1 MRKSIFYITCDAN
14 DGDTFTVDTSSA
26 CETIFKIK
34 HHAGCKGIFIYIF
47 IIGAASSAYKYS
59 KILFMILFI
68 IGCYFVGGYFY
79 NKK

>member
-26 CETIFKIK
+26 CETIFKIN
-34 HHAGCKGIFIYIF
+34 HHVGCKGG
-47 IIGAASSAYKYS
+47 GAASSTYKYF
-59 KILFMILFI
+59 KMLVIILII
-68 IGCYFVGGYFY
+68 IGCYFVLGYYY